1 MYEQPLLKVVILYYQ
16 MERKTFLKYLSI
28 LPFSSLA
35 MNLKDFAHI
44 VGQEAPNEKMPLL
57 FIGHGNPMNAIT
69 DNIYRKEWELIA
81 KKITQ
86 PTAILCISAHWLT
99 KGTYVTMAD
108 KPVTIHDFGGFPEE
122 LFKQQY
128 PAKGAVDYAKMTIE
142 QVKTT
147 VVHEDFEWGLDHGAW
162 SVLKSMYPLAN
173 IPVYQMS
180 IDYTK
185 PAEYHFNL
193 AKELAFLRKKG
204 VLIVGSGNVVHNL
217 GRLSMDGKTLDW
229 AIEFDT
235 FVKKN
240 ISDNTPENLINY
252 TKLGALATMAHPS
265 NDHYLPLIYTL
276 GLRDKTD
283 TLMYFTESF
292 DLGSISMRSVLF
304 S

>member
-1 MYEQPLLKVVILYYQ
+1 

-28 LPFSSLA
+28 LPFTGLA
-35 MNLKDFAHI
+35 MNIKDFVNRVDQKEHH
-44 VGQEAPNEKMPLL
+44 EKMPLL

-69 DNIYRKEWELIA
+69 DNIYRKEWEVIA

-99 KGTYVTMAD
+99 KGTFVTMAEN
-108 KPVTIHDFGGFPEE
+108 PVTIHDFGGFPEE
-122 LFKQQY
+122 LFQQQY
-128 PAKGAVDYAKMTIE
+128 PAKGAVNYAKMTIE
-142 QVKTT
+142 NVTST

-162 SVLKSMYPLAN
+162 SVLKAMYPLAT

-185 PAEYHFNL
+185 PAQYHFNL
-193 AKELAFLRKKG
+193 AKELAFLRTKG

-217 GRLSMDGKTLDW
+217 GRLSMNGKPLDW

-240 ISDNTPENLINY
+240 IDDNTPENLVDY
-252 TKLGALATMAHPS
+252 TKLGVLASMAHPS
-265 NDHYLPLIYTL
+265 NEHYLPLIYTL

-283 TLMYFTESF
+283 TMMYFTESF

>member
-1 MYEQPLLKVVILYYQ
+1 

-28 LPFSSLA
+28 LPFSSFA
-35 MNLKDFAHI
+35 MNLKDFVNTVDNI
-44 VGQEAPNEKMPLL
+44 PVNEKMPLL

-69 DNIYRKEWELIA
+69 DNIYRKEWEVIS

-86 PTAILCISAHWLT
+86 PKAILCISAHWLT
-99 KGTYVTMAD
+99 KGTFVTMAEN
-108 KPVTIHDFGGFPEE
+108 PVTIHDFGGFPEE
-122 LFKQQY
+122 LFQQQY

-142 QVKTT
+142 QVKQTP
-147 VVHEDFEWGLDHGAW
+147 VHEDFEWGLDHGAW
-162 SVLKSMYPLAN
+162 CVLKAMYPLAN

-193 AKELAFLRKKG
+193 AKELAFLRTKG

-217 GRLSMDGKTLDW
+217 GKLSFNGGKPLDW
-229 AIEFDT
+229 AVEFDA

-240 ISDNTPENLINY
+240 IDDNTPQNLIDY
-252 TKLGALATMAHPS
+252 QKLGALASIAHPS

-283 TLMYFTESF
+283 SLMYFTESF